1 MLAFIHSLTQQ
12 TVFTMSENNYLSPV
26 FVNDINERLEKNFSD
41 EEVRKQNFNTIQNIA
56 KNLNIGKKF
65 KVPQAEL
72 LYLLARKI
80 RWNCTA

>member
-1 MLAFIHSLTQQ
+1 
-12 TVFTMSENNYLSPV
+12 MSENNYLSPV

-72 LYLLARKI
+72 LLPALREKSAGIVPHKADFRKI
-80 RWNCTA
+80 QGH

>member
-1 MLAFIHSLTQQ
+1 
-12 TVFTMSENNYLSPV
+12 MSENNYLSPV

-72 LYLLARKI
+72 LYLLCEKI